1 MKIST
6 EGLALIKKFEGC
18 RLDAYLC
25 AAGVPTI
32 AWGKTKDVNMG
43 DSCTQEQAD
52 DWLLEEIVEYED
64 YVSDAVDLP
73 LSQHQYDALVS
84 WTYNLGRGSLLSST
98 MLKVL
103 NKGEYE
109 EVPYQMQKWNKATV
123 DGKKVVLDG
132 LVRRRKAESLLFKG
146 QQWHDA

>member
-1 MKIST
+1 MADT
-6 EGLALIKKFEGC
+6 FTTNLNL
-18 RLDAYLC
+18 
-25 AAGVPTI
+25 
-32 AWGKTKDVNMG
+32 TKP
-43 DSCTQEQAD
+43 
-52 DWLLEEIVEYED
+52 EIVEYED